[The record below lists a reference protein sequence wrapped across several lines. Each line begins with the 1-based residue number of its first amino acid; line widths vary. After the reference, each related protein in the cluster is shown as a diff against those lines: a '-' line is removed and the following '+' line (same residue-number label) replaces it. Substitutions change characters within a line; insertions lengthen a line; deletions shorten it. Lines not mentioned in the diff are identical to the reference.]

1 MAMPRYRRQGVRIA
15 QMPQITTAASQEA
28 ARTSEI
34 LSKNMDRVSTFAFNR
49 AEQVAKVEGKRYGAL
64 NAPSMEQLQDAAA
77 SGKDVEKL
85 VPGDTSTVFGS
96 AARSSALEA
105 MTLRFESKARE
116 EITALQSQFENQEI
130 DLDTFGSSLTS
141 LVDQQTDVLAEVDL
155 LAAQKFSAAVGVA
168 GNSAYLSA
176 AKTQAKRN
184 KNQQEIEAIGAVD
197 QLITQLPDIVAA
209 GPTVDENGE
218 TITVDQKIEF
228 YRSEILSVAALLDS
242 PEFAQSKLDELNRAA
257 TEAKI
262 SVVLD
267 TAMENPALALR
278 VGSGEGSF
286 EDTEAQAA
294 FESLSS
300 DEQRDF
306 FDQLNIALSEQDSIQ
321 ERQEDIES
329 DRVAQRTQTLTDD
342 FNEARLNRD
351 FDAATNALDTLY
363 EFNRE
368 KALELREVIETQP
381 GIDDPETISQL
392 RILRLNN
399 ELTMEEIN
407 KAYVA
412 GKLSVSS
419 ENEFINSLGKQRQA
433 DYRDAVTTIKRLRG
447 LPDRMILN
455 NSIVQRQAD
464 QEVAD
469 ILLALDEAK
478 DKDPTIDRVAFVK
491 EQHRLLEEQGGSSS
505 SLTRQRGIEVRNN
518 IRVRLNMD
526 GASAQ
531 QVYNEVANRE
541 DFFANEQMRESSLN
555 ALQALIDLN
564 GED

>member
-1 MAMPRYRRQGVRIA
+1 
-15 QMPQITTAASQEA
+15 MPQITTAASQEA
-28 ARTSEI
+28 ARTSET

-49 AEQVAKVEGKRYGAL
+49 AEQAAKVEGERYGAL
-64 NAPSMEQLQDAAA
+64 NAPSMKQLQDAAA
-77 SGKDVEKL
+77 SGKDVEEL

-130 DLDTFGSSLTS
+130 DLDTFGSRLTS
-141 LVDQQTDVLAEVDL
+141 LVEQQTDVLAEVDP

-184 KNQQEIEAIGAVD
+184 KNRQEIEAIGAVD
-197 QLITQLPDIVAA
+197 QLITQLPDVVAA
-209 GPTVDENGE
+209 GPTVTENGE
-218 TITVDQKIEF
+218 TITVDQKLEF
-228 YRSEILSVAALLDS
+228 YRSEILSVSALLDS
-242 PEFAQSKLDELNRAA
+242 PEFAQSKLDEFNKAA

-267 TAMENPALALR
+267 AAMENPALALR

-321 ERQEDIES
+321 TRQEDIES
-329 DRVAQRTQTLTDD
+329 DRVAQRTQTLVDD

-351 FDAATNALDTLY
+351 FEAATNALETLY
-363 EFNRE
+363 EIDR
-368 KALELREVIETQP
+368 KKSLELREVLETQP
-381 GIDDPETISQL
+381 GIDDPDTISAL
-392 RILRLNN
+392 RKLRLNN
-399 ELTMEEIN
+399 ELTIEEIN

-412 GKLSVSS
+412 GNLSDSS
-419 ENEFINSLGKQRQA
+419 QNEFINSLKKQRQA
-433 DYRDAVTTIKRLRG
+433 NYRQAVNTAKRLRG
-447 LPDRMILN
+447 LPDKPLIN
-455 NSIVQRQAD
+455 YNDIQRQAD

-469 ILLALDEAK
+469 IILALDEAI

-491 EQHRLLEEQGGSSS
+491 EQHRLLEEQGGSNNSQ
-505 SLTRQRGIEVRNN
+505 LRQHGIEVRNDF
-518 IRVRLNMD
+518 RTKLNMPN
-526 GASAQ
+526 ATAQ
-531 QVYNEVANRE
+531 QIYNEVANKE
-541 DFFANEQMRESSLN
+541 NFFANDQMRESSLN